1 MRQVFYHYQDLE
13 EHRAGM
19 WRITN
24 PAERDRYIAAAAAL
38 MMDPRAFLAAMLHVI
53 EEWPNSCEAAMTT
66 PSLNRRAW
74 FGHAGCCLAT
84 GSPEDLTR
92 QAWHTLT
99 QEQQDRANRA
109 ADQAIH
115 TWAGGYTKRAVEQ
128 ADARRLQIGLGL

>member
-1 MRQVFYHYQDLE
+1 MRQVFYHYENLE
-13 EHRAGM
+13 EHRAGL
-19 WRITN
+19 WRITQ
-24 PAERDRYIAAAAAL
+24 PVERDRYIGAAAAL
-38 MMDPRAFLAAMLHVI
+38 MSDPRAFLAAMLRAI

-74 FGHAGCCLAT
+74 FGHAGCCIAT

-99 QEQQDRANRA
+99 QDQQDRANAA

-115 TWAGGYTKRAVEQ
+115 AWAKGYTARAVQ
-128 ADARRLQIGLGL
+128 RADAMRRQAGFWA